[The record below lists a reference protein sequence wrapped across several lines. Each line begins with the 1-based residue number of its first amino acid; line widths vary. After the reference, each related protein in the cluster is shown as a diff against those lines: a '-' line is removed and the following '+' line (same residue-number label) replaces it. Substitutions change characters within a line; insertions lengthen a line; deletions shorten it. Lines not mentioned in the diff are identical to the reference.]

1 MMAILKVLAALFVF
15 VGILAGCVA
24 ALLVVILLVR
34 FPLLVLPVLLACCIF
49 STIQGRTDKNP
60 STSA

>member
-1 MMAILKVLAALFVF
+1 MAILKVLAALFMF

-49 STIQGRTDKNP
+49 SAIKGSTNQNP